1 MSNTTQQSSFCKNC
15 ENFMDI
21 TNNISTVDHDQE
33 HNKNLTG
40 GIGESVQ
47 FTKNNMTNV
56 NIESSDYDVS
66 VSESIG
72 GASIS
77 DNNVSDILNGSDIDF
92 NMKNFN
98 INDLNK
104 NPAFTKLSNN
114 QKTLVVNRILEK
126 IPKNK
131 SSKPTDSVVN
141 KESYFYCKSCGY
153 NEKIPNKQ
161 FIFSRG
167 DEKKDDLYNYRYMNY
182 IHDNTLPRTKNYNCV
197 NKDCTTHKN
206 PSLKMAVF
214 YRQKGTYNV
223 RYICTIC
230 NGFWNTFAE
239 K

>member
-1 MSNTTQQSSFCKNC
+1 MSNINKQSSFCKNC

-21 TNNISTVDHDQE
+21 TNNISTVEQE
-33 HNKNLTG
+33 HDINLIG
-40 GIGESVQ
+40 GIGESIN
-47 FTKNNMTNV
+47 KSLDNLAGIH
-56 NIESSDYDVS
+56 IESSDYDVS
-66 VSESIG
+66 MSESVG

-77 DNNVSDILNGSDIDF
+77 DENVNDILSGSDIEL
-92 NMKNFN
+92 NIKNFN

-104 NPAFTKLSNN
+104 NPVFNKLSNN

-131 SSKPTDSVVN
+131 SIKHQDSVVN

-153 NEKIPNKQ
+153 NEKIPGGQ

-167 DEKKDDLYNYRYMNY
+167 DEKKDDLYNYRFINY
-182 IHDNTLPRTKNYNCV
+182 VHDNTLPRTKKYNCI
-197 NKDCTTHKN
+197 NKDCSTHQN
-206 PSLKMAVF
+206 PALKMAVF

-223 RYICTIC
+223 RYICSIC
-230 NGFWNTFAE
+230 NNFWDTFVE